1 MILFRPAQRT
11 CSFWLALST
20 ATKYQRRMMH
30 GTPIGKAL
38 CALSIVTGLGIAL
51 FWMGFYTVG
60 LAPKDPPTCY
70 LTFEHSF
77 PPADSLLA
85 TALVV
90 GGILAARK
98 NAIGPR
104 LLSAGG
110 GALSFLGLLDAS
122 FNWQNGMYWISVQDG
137 LLNGIINLWCLAF
150 GAVLAVTASRSP
162 HP

>member
-1 MILFRPAQRT
+1 MNA
-11 CSFWLALST
+11 
-20 ATKYQRRMMH
+20 
-30 GTPIGKAL
+30 TPIGKTL
-38 CALSIVTGLGIAL
+38 SALSIVTGLGIAL
-51 FWMGFYTVG
+51 FWIGFYMIG
-60 LAPKDPPTCY
+60 LAPKNPPACY
-70 LTFEHSF
+70 LKFEHSF
-77 PPADSLLA
+77 PPADCLLA

-110 GALSFLGLLDAS
+110 AALVFLGLLDTS

-150 GAVLAVTASRSP
+150 GAVLAVRASRSP